1 MVYLACKYLTNEI
14 SDSLLEH
21 NSHDIIETGYVL
33 DERINNKKPKKY
45 KDRYYLVY
53 KFRFC

>member
-1 MVYLACKYLTNEI
+1 LTNEI
-14 SDSLLEH
+14 SDSLLEQ

-45 KDRYYLVY
+45 KDTYLIIIILIA
-53 KFRFC
+53 FI

>member
-1 MVYLACKYLTNEI
+1 LTNEI

-21 NSHDIIETGYVL
+21 NSHGIIETGYVL

-45 KDRYYLVY
+45 KDRYLTIT
-53 KFRFC
+53 